1 MAVCIT
7 TNLYVFILCYLLI
20 TSHTTSIVISC
31 QPVQKLTNG
40 LGGTAKVLGEGG
52 FMWNLKDDYGV
63 TQRVKV
69 KAYHIPARKVR
80 VFSPQSYFQQ
90 EKKDLLTMNVDI
102 SSSTFASSAN
112 LSFT

>member
-63 TQRVKV
+63 TQRFKV

-80 VFSPQSYFQQ
+80 VSVHSHIFN
-90 EKKDLLTMNVDI
+90 KKRKTCSQWMWI
-102 SSSTFASSAN
+102 
-112 LSFT
+112 